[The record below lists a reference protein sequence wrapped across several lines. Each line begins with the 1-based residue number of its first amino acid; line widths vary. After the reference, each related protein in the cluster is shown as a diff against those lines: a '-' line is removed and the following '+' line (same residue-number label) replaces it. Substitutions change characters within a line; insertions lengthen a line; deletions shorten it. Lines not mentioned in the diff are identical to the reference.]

1 MNPHS
6 IVSSFTYLSSGHTVV
21 EGGRGEEGLFC
32 CLLLWLE
39 LWVRCGQTQA
49 SCVFPEG
56 PAHFITSSLLLHML
70 LSTLQPYS
78 RQGSFSELQSLD
90 CLFPPGMRVR
100 PRLWLASCGF
110 DQAVRTSGIMC
121 SHLQPSK
128 ALVLMIKCKGIK
140 TLSANALE
148 VVTRP
153 GVDGSLWL
161 QALELAQMWG
171 NQEGIFS
178 PGLGLCSGGRP

>member
-1 MNPHS
+1 MKPWAQCLARGQHVMNAHA
-6 IVSSFTYLSSGHTVV
+6 IVSSFTYLSPGHTVG

-56 PAHFITSSLLLHML
+56 PAHFITSSLPLHRL

-90 CLFPPGMRVR
+90 CLCFLPGWGSA
-100 PRLWLASCGF
+100 PGCGWCH
-110 DQAVRTSGIMC
+110 V
-121 SHLQPSK
+121 
-128 ALVLMIKCKGIK
+128 AL
-140 TLSANALE
+140 
-148 VVTRP
+148 TRP
-153 GVDGSLWL
+153 SGQVGSCAPTSSHQRLLCWWL
-161 QALELAQMWG
+161 NAKELR
-171 NQEGIFS
+171 
-178 PGLGLCSGGRP
+178 C

>member
-1 MNPHS
+1 
-6 IVSSFTYLSSGHTVV
+6 
-21 EGGRGEEGLFC
+21 
-32 CLLLWLE
+32 
-39 LWVRCGQTQA
+39 
-49 SCVFPEG
+49 
-56 PAHFITSSLLLHML
+56 
-70 LSTLQPYS
+70 
-78 RQGSFSELQSLD
+78 
-90 CLFPPGMRVR
+90 MRVR
-100 PRLWLASCGF
+100 PRLWLVSCGF

-121 SHLQPSK
+121 SHFQPSK

-140 TLSANALE
+140 MLSANALE

-161 QALELAQMWG
+161 QVLELAQMWG